1 MKKANRK
8 VSIFEIAWYVL
19 CGLIAL
25 WGLTF
30 LTFGVIVRHLRAT
43 DALAKADASYF
54 ETMKINFFNSGLILL
69 PAGVIA
75 AVVVLLI
82 FAKTADREVEK
93 QQRRAARIAA
103 ASSASVEAKPKEEEK
118 AQE

>member
-8 VSIFEIAWYVL
+8 VTIFEIVWYTL
-19 CGLIAL
+19 SGLIAV

-30 LTFGVIVRHLRAT
+30 LTFGVIVRHSRST
-43 DALAKADASYF
+43 DALYEADAAYKAA
-54 ETMKINFFNSGLILL
+54 MKINFLNSGLILL

-75 AVVVLLI
+75 AVVVLLL

-103 ASSASVEAKPKEEEK
+103 ANSASVEAKPKEEAEP
-118 AQE
+118 QE

>member
-8 VSIFEIAWYVL
+8 VSIFEIVWYSL
-19 CGLIAL
+19 TGAIAV

-30 LTFGVIVRHLRAT
+30 LTLGVIVRHLRST
-43 DALAKADASYF
+43 DALYKANASY
-54 ETMKINFFNSGLILL
+54 EAAMKIGFFNSGLILL
-69 PAGVIA
+69 PAGVLLAI
-75 AVVVLLI
+75 VVLLV

-103 ASSASVEAKPKEEEK
+103 ASSASVDAKPAEEAKPEE
-118 AQE
+118 

>member
-8 VSIFEIAWYVL
+8 VSIFEIVWYTL
-19 CGLIAL
+19 CGLIAV

-30 LTFGVIVRHLRAT
+30 LTLGVIVRHLRST
-43 DALAKADASYF
+43 DALYKADASYLAA
-54 ETMKINFFNSGLILL
+54 MKIGFFNSGLILL
-69 PAGVIA
+69 PAGVVA

-103 ASSASVEAKPKEEEK
+103 ASSASVEAKPKEE
-118 AQE
+118 AAPQE

>member
-8 VSIFEIAWYVL
+8 VTIFEIVWYAL
-19 CGLIAL
+19 CGAIAA

-30 LTFGVIVRHLRAT
+30 ITLGVIVRHLRST
-43 DALAKADASYF
+43 DALYKANASY
-54 ETMKINFFNSGLILL
+54 EAAMKIGFFNSGLILL
-69 PAGVIA
+69 SAGVVA
-75 AVVVLLI
+75 AVIVLLV

-103 ASSASVEAKPKEEEK
+103 ASSASVEAKPKEE
-118 AQE
+118 AQSEE